1 MEKNSEEV
9 TVTDSSNNI
18 SKQTMIEEKKKQI
31 ILLVCRQTNYSEEE
45 AKRCLEKCNYNYIS
59 VIKNYMKKE
68 QDNNDTSKAKTS
80 DKEIKSVNQE
90 IFSQI
95 RTFMDNGVKKY
106 ERNKR
111 MIEMY
116 KQQQEKQQQQK
127 QQQEQQNTDSVNKK
141 I

>member
-18 SKQTMIEEKKKQI
+18 SKQAMIEEKKKQI
-31 ILLVCRQTNYSEEE
+31 TLLVCRQTNYSEEE
-45 AKRCLEKCNYNYIS
+45 AKRCLEKCKYNYIS